1 VSTYNRSSEASL
13 TPPAPDNE
21 DVLFKDSV
29 YTAIGLAADILFDNV
44 DFDSFLENTLV
55 AEAGKQKPGFN
66 IIRRRIAIMISQ
78 WIAIK
83 IAKEK
88 KPIVYQIF
96 QHLMDKNDPLND
108 QVVRVTAG
116 RKFREVADEWE
127 FQADNFLPY
136 APVTLDR
143 LMALVQEVELPE
155 TKMALLNTISVVVER
170 LEHNVSPTSPTS
182 VV

>member
-1 VSTYNRSSEASL
+1 
-13 TPPAPDNE
+13 
-21 DVLFKDSV
+21 
-29 YTAIGLAADILFDNV
+29 
-44 DFDSFLENTLV
+44 
-55 AEAGKQKPGFN
+55 
-66 IIRRRIAIMISQ
+66 MISQ

-127 FQADNFLPY
+127 FHADNFLPY

-155 TKMALLNTISVVVER
+155 TKMALLNTISIVVER
-170 LEHNVSPTSPTS
+170 LEHNVSCISTLWLRILTGLDYAIRQQHNQPTAAIVGT
-182 VV
+182 VR